1 MLISK
6 SILRNLIL
14 EALLLEGISKNE
26 LISKYRY
33 LDKYTTYLDKLNP
46 KYYNTLDKLI
56 EEFLEEN
63 EASVSHGVII
73 FMLMMH
79 QKYASTNLLPN
90 EYKDFTRLNLTSLQK
105 AIEDLGAQ
113 YTDGAIY
120 GELVELDKKTS
131 QQMIIDDKAESN
143 NTTSSDLNTATEVRP
158 GLFHLKTESGWQILK
173 PETVAGSRAIGVESW
188 CTVYSEAFSTYKNNG
203 IILYYC
209 AKDGKNYKEQGY
221 GFDYE
226 SNPYDYLSIGF
237 HNGRIYIPSGD
248 YESSVWGNQK
258 GVTYQNLEKHMG
270 AAVSKSV
277 IIAIKKHFS
286 KYMQQSINTNEDN
299 QKEFLE
305 QKYRQAIASNPRVLK
320 KVARSLGPDQT
331 LETVMQAMNHPML
344 SDLVLDF
351 IFAKYYKKIDSKMR
365 KTSTFVNKGETG
377 YLEDLRN
384 KFFNIHKEFSKEQ
397 ASILMRDSL
406 NSLNTSNAPRH
417 GKNDYFFR
425 SSIWGADIGE
435 SNFERILDMM
445 KVSEFENYSDE
456 KAHKQHGEG
465 FEEFP
470 FSAFIVMFE
479 RKNKYA
485 AASFFKRYNLGTYDT
500 FLFNFINQARSK
512 RNKSNVMS
520 PYSGSYTGT
529 FWSLFI
535 HAARSNLMPQNVK
548 DDLIKLRINNTETMP
563 HDDLHYSRAPY
574 KNFYADISEEEKKKM
589 GIQNIS
595 EEYKLIAEKCDRYL
609 SLWNDSHF
617 YRSMV
622 EDQLKNQSSEIS
634 TIVLNKMKD
643 FLANHNKLFKAF
655 PNSIKMSSDV
665 YKPIVDIIASFPPE
679 ESIEMLESLEGLNDR
694 NDFYFVYNFITKAAE
709 IERGDEYC
717 VEIFDWTHQRAA
729 NKKVEQDSS
738 KNELFRRLSR
748 MIYGG
753 YDGMKSKGQVIT
765 SYRLYKNNPQIFFK
779 CLEYAFMYLDYNDS
793 RHPVDELSK
802 MIAYLVRDGI
812 LTYDQ
817 AVKERIEF
825 NQKVGELAK
834 SMHARGKMTEGKML
848 SLVPHTDKYGIER
861 GYLRPTFLERHN
873 PNDDDEDEDLQDY

>member
-6 SILRNLIL
+6 SVLRNLIL
-14 EALLLEGISKNE
+14 EALLLEGISKND
-26 LISKYRY
+26 LIGKYRY
-33 LDKYTTYLDKLNP
+33 LDSYSSYLDKLNP
-46 KYYNTLDKLI
+46 KYYNSLDNLI
-56 EEFLEEN
+56 KEFLDEN

-73 FMLMMH
+73 FMFMMH

-90 EYKDFTRLNLTSLQK
+90 EYKDFTRLSLDNLKK

-120 GELVELDKKTS
+120 GELVELDKKMS
-131 QQMIIDDKAESN
+131 QQMINDDKAESSN
-143 NTTSSDLNTATEVRP
+143 AASSDSNTSTEVRP
-158 GLFHLKTESGWQILK
+158 GLFHLKTVSGWQILK
-173 PETVAGSRAIGVESW
+173 PETVAGSQAIGVESW

-226 SNPYDYLSIGF
+226 TKPYDYISIGF
-237 HNGRIYIPSGD
+237 HNGRIYIPSD
-248 YESSVWGNQK
+248 NYESSVWGNQK

-270 AAVSKSV
+270 ASVSKNV
-277 IIAIKKHFS
+277 ISAIKKHFS
-286 KYMQQSINTNEDN
+286 KHMQQSMTTDEDS

-305 QKYRQAIASNPRVLK
+305 TKYKQALASNPRVLK

-331 LETVMQAMNHPML
+331 LEIVMQAIHHPML

-365 KTSTFVNKGETG
+365 KTSTFVNKGEAG

-397 ASILMRDSL
+397 ASILISDSL
-406 NSLNTSNAPRH
+406 NSLNSSNAPSH

-425 SSIWGADIGE
+425 SSIWGADLGE
-435 SNFERILDMM
+435 SNFERILDMI

-456 KAHKQHGEG
+456 KAHQQHQGID
-465 FEEFP
+465 EFP
-470 FSAFIVMFE
+470 FTAFIVMFE

-485 AASFFKRYNLGTYDT
+485 AGAFFKRYNLGTYDT
-500 FLFNFINQARSK
+500 FLFNFINQARST
-512 RNKSNVMS
+512 RNKTNIMS

-529 FWSLFI
+529 FWSLFS

-548 DDLIKLRINNTETMP
+548 DDLIKLRIHNTETMP
-563 HDDLHYSRAPY
+563 HDDLHYSTAPY
-574 KNFYADISEEEKKKM
+574 KVFYADIPEKEKREM

-609 SLWNDSHF
+609 SLWSGSHF

-622 EDQLKNQSSEIS
+622 EDQLKNQSSEIRG
-634 TIVLNKMKD
+634 IILNKMKD

-655 PNSIKMSSDV
+655 PNSIRLASDV
-665 YKPIVDIIASFPPE
+665 YKPMVDIIASFPPE
-679 ESIEMLESLEGLNDR
+679 ESIEMLESIQGLNDQ
-694 NDFYFVYNFITKAAE
+694 NDFYFVHSFITKAKDL
-709 IERGDEYC
+709 ERGDEYC
-717 VEIFDWTHQRAA
+717 VELFDWTHQRAA
-729 NKKVEQDSS
+729 NKKAEQDRS

-748 MIYGG
+748 IIYGG
-753 YDGMKSKGQVIT
+753 YNGMDNKGQVVT

-802 MIAYLVRDGI
+802 MIGYLVRDKI

-825 NQKVGELAK
+825 NRKVGEMAK
-834 SMHARGKMTEGKML
+834 SMHARGKMSEGKML
-848 SLVPHTDKYGIER
+848 SLVPHTDNYGIER
-861 GYLRPTFLERHN
+861 GFLRSTYLDMFD
-873 PNDDDEDEDLQDY
+873 PNSDDDEDEEDY